1 MYILLNNNT
10 VSEIIPDI
18 DPVFP
23 GIPIE
28 NRYTAKFVAQLL
40 HVADDVEV
48 KQNWVYDPES
58 GVFSEPPEPEPV
70 EPGEDPGLD
79 DTDPETGA
87 TGWAEMAAA
96 IKEGVNAV

>member
-1 MYILLNNNT
+1 MYILLSNNT

-28 NRYTAKFVAQLL
+28 SRYTAKFVAQLL

-48 KQNWVYDPES
+48 QQNWVYDPES
-58 GVFSEPPEPEPV
+58 GVFSAPPEPEPV
-70 EPGEDPGLD
+70 EPGEEEEPV
-79 DTDPETGA
+79 
-87 TGWAEMAAA
+87 AEGEPTTRE
-96 IKEGVNAV
+96 ILNVLLGVSE